1 MATIWTHTIPHPEP
15 RRPGLFA
22 LLRTWYL
29 RTRERQA
36 LAELDDHLLRDC
48 GLTRAQARHETGKPF
63 WRA

>member
-1 MATIWTHTIPHPEP
+1 MAVAWTHTIPHPQR

-22 LLRTWYL
+22 LLYTWYV

-48 GLTRAQARHETGKPF
+48 GLTREQVRDELSKPF
-63 WRA
+63 WTA